1 MGCKGSRVQISAL
14 RPIIKFALET
24 TSAPGKASRT
34 GISALRA
41 PKRPAINSLQLVKNP
56 VGHAGGRSQG
66 HFAPGS
72 HGSIDTES
80 QAGRADEREAVDSCV
95 SRLGWCW
102 LAENAPSSI
111 GEVIRKE
118 RCSEGLT
125 VHRDVQ
131 TAPRTAAGMSTANEV
146 TTHASGG
153 PLVDII
159 HRLSNRRDVDGAECS
174 ARQDDG
180 ARWVQEASR
189 SPGHA

>member
-1 MGCKGSRVQISAL
+1 LPSR
-14 RPIIKFALET
+14 
-24 TSAPGKASRT
+24 
-34 GISALRA
+34 
-41 PKRPAINSLQLVKNP
+41 SLQLP
-56 VGHAGGRSQG
+56 ARRLERESPRSERLNDPRSIASNWSTIQSDTPEDALRG
-66 HFAPGS
+66 HFTPGS
-72 HGSIDTES
+72 HGGIDTES
-80 QAGRADEREAVDSCV
+80 QAGRADGREAVDSCV

-111 GEVIRKE
+111 GEVIPKE

-174 ARQDDG
+174 TRQDDG